1 MNDSILSILDTIEH
15 IQMVQAYLGQI
26 VEELHARAIVHDR
39 SKLQEPE
46 LTGYQGLSEAVKGLQ
61 YGTDEYRAAFAPFK
75 ETIQRHYA
83 KNDHHPEH
91 FQDNEVRRMHL
102 LQVIEML
109 ADWKAGSM
117 RNSESLLPSLDVSF
131 KRFGIDANSHLAW
144 LIRNTVLHLDW

>member
-1 MNDSILSILDTIEH
+1 M
-15 IQMVQAYLGQI
+15 
-26 VEELHARAIVHDR
+26 
-39 SKLQEPE
+39 
-46 LTGYQGLSEAVKGLQ
+46 
-61 YGTDEYRAAFAPFK
+61 
-75 ETIQRHYA
+75 
-83 KNDHHPEH
+83 
-91 FQDNEVRRMHL
+91 RRMHL